1 VSAGRQVAGPGRG
14 ASGLVPAEHG
24 SADPQVPTFLAA
36 PEPVARAKALAQSFA
51 EVFGGPPAGVWA
63 APGRVN
69 LIGEHTDYNGGLC
82 LPIAL
87 PHSTFVA
94 AGANP
99 GRVDGRSLQRPHPLA
114 VALDDVGP
122 GHPPDWGGYVAG
134 AVAMLREA
142 ASPGG
147 GSDAVGASNGFGLQL
162 LVDGDVPVGAGLS
175 SSAALSCAA
184 VLAADDLAGL
194 GWAGDDA
201 GRSALA
207 QVCVRAENEVA
218 LAPTGGMD
226 QTAAL
231 RSRAGHATLL
241 DCRDGSV
248 RQVPFDVAAAG
259 LAVLVIDTRAGHKN
273 ADGQYAHRRAA
284 CEEAARAL
292 GVATL
297 REVAEAPVG
306 RTLDRLDP
314 GLQPLVRHVI
324 SEIGRVNELVA
335 LLDDGRLAEAGP
347 VLDASHASLRDD
359 YRVSCRELDVAVEA
373 ARAAGALG
381 ARMTGG
387 GFGGSALAL
396 VRASDVATVADAV
409 HAALLGAGPAAP
421 NFLLATA
428 GSAGRRVW

>member
-1 VSAGRQVAGPGRG
+1 
-14 ASGLVPAEHG
+14 
-24 SADPQVPTFLAA
+24 VPTFLAA
-36 PEPVARAKALAQSFA
+36 PDPKARGRALAQSFT

-99 GRVDGRSLQRPHPLA
+99 GRVDGRSLQRPQPLA
-114 VALDDVGP
+114 VALDEVGP
-122 GHPPDWGGYVAG
+122 GRPPDWGGYVAG
-134 AVAMLREA
+134 AVAMLRQA
-142 ASPGG
+142 ACPGRT
-147 GSDAVGASNGFGLQL
+147 GAPNGFGLQI
-162 LVDGDVPVGAGLS
+162 LVDSDVPVGSGLS

-184 VLAADDLAGL
+184 VLAADDLSGV
-194 GWAGDDA
+194 GWGGDDT
-201 GRSALA
+201 GRRALA

-248 RQVPFDVAAAG
+248 RQVPFDVAAVG
-259 LAVLVIDTRAGHKN
+259 LAVLVIDTRAGHEN
-273 ADGQYAHRRAA
+273 ADGQYADRRAA
-284 CEEAARAL
+284 CEDAARAL

-306 RTLDRLDP
+306 RTLTRLDP
-314 GLQPLVRHVI
+314 SLRPLVRHVI
-324 SEIGRVNELVA
+324 TEIGRVNELVA
-335 LLDDGRLAEAGP
+335 LLEDGRLAEAGP

-359 YRVSCRELDVAVEA
+359 YRVSCRELDVAVDA
-373 ARAAGALG
+373 ARRAGALG

-387 GFGGSALAL
+387 GFGGSAVAL
-396 VRASDVATVADAV
+396 VRAPDVAAVAEAV
-409 HAALLGAGPAAP
+409 HAALLDAELAAP

-428 GSAGRRVW
+428 GPAGRRVW